1 MNINI
6 VPRSFY
12 LSVLK
17 LCNVLICEILKDQ
30 MIMHFIWFTTNV
42 FSVLFFV
49 VVYALVYCVF
59 PCENKDVSFIVLS
72 LYLCFALPVTQYR
85 MHTALTGFVLKHLE
99 SYRSTYLIKILNSNF
114 SIKKVHSP
122 SGLASMPN
130 TVLWIRIR
138 RINISKHRVLF
149 RLKMET

>member
-1 MNINI
+1 MNINV

-30 MIMHFIWFTTNV
+30 MIILFDLQQMSFQFY
-42 FSVLFFV
+42 FFV

-99 SYRSTYLIKILNSNF
+99 SYRSTYLLKILNSNF
-114 SIKKVHSP
+114 SIKKMHSP

>member
-12 LSVLK
+12 LSALK
-17 LCNVLICEILKDQ
+17 LCNVLICEIFKGLND
-30 MIMHFIWFTTNV
+30 HFIWFTTNV
-42 FSVLFFV
+42 FSVQFFV
-49 VVYALVYCVF
+49 VIYALVYCVF
-59 PCENKDVSFIVLS
+59 PCENKDVLFIVLS

-99 SYRSTYLIKILNSNF
+99 SYRSIRTLIK
-114 SIKKVHSP
+114 KMHSP

-138 RINISKHRVLF
+138 GINISKHRVLF

>member
-12 LSVLK
+12 LSALK
-17 LCNVLICEILKDQ
+17 LCNVLICEIFKGLND
-30 MIMHFIWFTTNV
+30 HFIWFTTNV
-42 FSVLFFV
+42 FSVQFFV
-49 VVYALVYCVF
+49 VIYALVYCVF
-59 PCENKDVSFIVLS
+59 PCENKDVSLTVLG

-99 SYRSTYLIKILNSNF
+99 SYRSTY
-114 SIKKVHSP
+114 SP

>member
-12 LSVLK
+12 LSALK
-17 LCNVLICEILKDQ
+17 LCNVLICEIFKGLND
-30 MIMHFIWFTTNV
+30 HFIWFTTNV
-42 FSVLFFV
+42 FSVQFFV
-49 VVYALVYCVF
+49 VIYALVYCVF

-99 SYRSTYLIKILNSNF
+99 SYRSTYLINILNSNF
-114 SIKKVHSP
+114 SIKKMHSP

-138 RINISKHRVLF
+138 GINISKHRVLF

>member
-12 LSVLK
+12 LSALK
-17 LCNVLICEILKDQ
+17 LCNVLICEIFKGLND
-30 MIMHFIWFTTNV
+30 HFIWFTTNV
-42 FSVLFFV
+42 FSVQFFV
-49 VVYALVYCVF
+49 VIYALVYCVF
-59 PCENKDVSFIVLS
+59 PCENKDVLLTVLG

-99 SYRSTYLIKILNSNF
+99 SYRSIRTLIK
-114 SIKKVHSP
+114 KMHSP

-138 RINISKHRVLF
+138 GINISKHRVLF